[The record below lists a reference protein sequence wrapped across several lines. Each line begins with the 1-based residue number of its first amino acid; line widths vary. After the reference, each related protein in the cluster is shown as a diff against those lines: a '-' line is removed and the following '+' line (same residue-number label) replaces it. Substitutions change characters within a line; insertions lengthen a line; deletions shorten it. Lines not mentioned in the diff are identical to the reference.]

1 VVESFRPGVLERL
14 GGGYDALSAENPRL
28 VYCALTGYG
37 QDGPY
42 RDRAGHDIDYIG
54 LGGVLEATGP
64 PDGPPVLP
72 AVQVGDFG
80 GGMAAAVAVVAG
92 LREAAVSGR
101 GRVLDVSM
109 LDVAVSWTA
118 VSLSWYLATGQVPDR
133 GAMRLTGGLACY
145 RAYACAD
152 GRYVAVGA
160 LEPKFWRELC
170 ERLNLPELIEDHLAP
185 PPRQEEMAARLAAVL
200 AGRTRDEW
208 ARELAN
214 LDVCVAPVNDVA
226 EAIRDPQVVHRGMV
240 AEVGGR
246 PVGPGPAVHGGGAQ
260 AVGPAPGLGEHTEE
274 VLSEAGF
281 TTSEIAELRSRSV
294 V

>member
-1 VVESFRPGVLERL
+1 MP
-14 GGGYDALSAENPRL
+14 
-28 VYCALTGYG
+28 
-37 QDGPY
+37 
-42 RDRAGHDIDYIG
+42 
-54 LGGVLEATGP
+54 
-64 PDGPPVLP
+64 
-72 AVQVGDFG
+72 
-80 GGMAAAVAVVAG
+80 
-92 LREAAVSGR
+92 
-101 GRVLDVSM
+101 
-109 LDVAVSWTA
+109 
-118 VSLSWYLATGQVPDR
+118 
-133 GAMRLTGGLACY
+133 LTGGLACY
-145 RAYACAD
+145 RAYPCAD
-152 GRYVAVGA
+152 GRYLAVGA
-160 LEPKFWRELC
+160 LEPQFWRELC

-185 PPRQEEMAARLAAVL
+185 PPRQEEMASRLAAVL

-246 PVGPGPAVHGGGAQ
+246 PVGPGPAVHGGGAP
-260 AVGPAPGLGEHTEE
+260 AVGPAPGLGEHTEK